1 MIKIMIATIDTDEDE
16 LNLNER
22 TLAISEKICEMPIM
36 NIVRNTE
43 RKIPH

>member
-16 LNLNER
+16 LNLNEK